1 MHKLLV
7 VVSVTSNI
15 NFPKRKLEDEVN
27 NRKRRGKLNFTDI
40 PLPGYEDIS
49 WHFGPTRVSGEVE
62 IVVENKQSDTLIC
75 LDVPVTATFLVGC
88 TKRIHDKYKL
98 ATAVSLS

>member
-1 MHKLLV
+1 MQKLP

-15 NFPKRKLEDEVN
+15 NFPKRKLEDEIN
-27 NRKRRGKLNFTDI
+27 NRKRRCKLHFTDI
-40 PLPGYEDIS
+40 LLPGYENIS
-49 WHFGPTRVSGEVE
+49 WHFIQTRVSGEVE

-75 LDVPVTATFLVGC
+75 LDIPVATAFLVGC
-88 TKRIHDKYKL
+88 TKKVQGRYQL